1 VIPLYSRH
9 IYLKEDSKL
18 LDVKNEKSLLD
29 IFDSKSDKKSKSN
42 KLEEMLFTKVEPDVQ
57 VDPDVE
63 EKVEEKILIQEI
75 E

>member
-1 VIPLYSRH
+1 MIPLYSRH

>member
-1 VIPLYSRH
+1 MIPLYSSH